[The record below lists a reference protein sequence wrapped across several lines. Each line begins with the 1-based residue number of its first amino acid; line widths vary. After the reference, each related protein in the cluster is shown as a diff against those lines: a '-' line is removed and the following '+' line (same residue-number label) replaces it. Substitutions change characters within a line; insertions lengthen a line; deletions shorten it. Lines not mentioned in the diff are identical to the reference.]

1 MSRRLRYG
9 KGLGSIEISGTQK
22 ALIEEA
28 LRDVA
33 PMTMKILEDEIDKR
47 VEFAKKEWIVRKKNS
62 KGSNNKFDTGIRI
75 LQGGKEI
82 EGFFANNAPY
92 AYMIKV
98 ADHSVKKNGQ
108 KTIVPVGE
116 LLAEV
121 AMWDAPKKDIDSVVK
136 KLADAYITDQRKV
149 K

>member
-22 ALIEEA
+22 ALLEEA
-28 LRDVA
+28 LREVA
-33 PMTMKILEDEIDKR
+33 PMTVKIIEDELDKR

-62 KGSNNKFDTGIRI
+62 KGSINKFDTGIRI

-82 EGFFANNAPY
+82 EGFFRNMAPY

-98 ADHSVKKNGQ
+98 ADHSVKKNGS
-108 KTIVPVGE
+108 KTIVPVGK

-121 AMWDAPKKDIDSVVK
+121 SMWDAAKKDIDKVIK
-136 KLADAYITDQRKV
+136 KLADAYIKDQRKV

>member
-22 ALIEEA
+22 ALLEEA
-28 LRDVA
+28 LREVA
-33 PMTMKILEDEIDKR
+33 PMTVKIIEDELDKR

-62 KGSNNKFDTGIRI
+62 KGSINKFDTGIRI

-82 EGFFANNAPY
+82 EGFFRNMAPY

-98 ADHSVKKNGQ
+98 ADHSVKKNGS
-108 KTIVPVGE
+108 KTIVPVGK

-121 AMWDAPKKDIDSVVK
+121 SMWDAAKKDIDKVIK
-136 KLADAYITDQRKV
+136 NLADAYIKDQRKV

>member
-33 PMTMKILEDEIDKR
+33 PMTMKIL

-121 AMWDAPKKDIDSVVK
+121 AMWDAAKKDIDSVVK